1 MGNGMASA
9 SDDAARYRSGYP
21 GQIDP
26 PLAEARQN
34 LDFYTGAL
42 RSRPDNALISEFH
55 APRAEG
61 GWFGAYDELEMRHGY
76 IQWLFPIR
84 EPGMN
89 SEAQPL
95 TTFEAEAIRADPDA
109 VARVRRSLALI
120 LDFWGVALA
129 DDDDDAA
136 AAPLARAPH
145 WAAASAHLDSSFHNY
160 LRITRVIKSVG
171 ELGLERFQEAIVAHF
186 AEEVYEKGALQ
197 NCERSLR
204 TYWFP
209 VVRDADARARLSAR
223 FAALAPAEDADGDA
237 GDESASG
244 DEDDASAEPSMPPL
258 PPADRG
264 IGDVATSGSKRPL
277 DPEPSEL

>member
-109 VARVRRSLALI
+109 VARVRRSLALFSTSASRSRTATTTPRPR
-120 LDFWGVALA
+120 LSR
-129 DDDDDAA
+129 AA
-136 AAPLARAPH
+136 ALGGGVGAPRLELPQLFAHHARH
-145 WAAASAHLDSSFHNY
+145 QIGRGSGSA
-160 LRITRVIKSVG
+160 
-171 ELGLERFQEAIVAHF
+171 FQEAIVAHF
-186 AEEVYEKGALQ
+186 AEEVYEKGRPKLRALAAHVLVS
-197 NCERSLR
+197 RR
-204 TYWFP
+204 A
-209 VVRDADARARLSAR
+209 RRDARARLSAL
-223 FAALAPAEDADGDA
+223 AARAAEDADGDA
-237 GDESASG
+237 GDE
-244 DEDDASAEPSMPPL
+244 DDASGAPCRLCRRPIWAL
-258 PPADRG
+258 
-264 IGDVATSGSKRPL
+264 ATSRRAGQSGPWIRSRASYSPA
-277 DPEPSEL
+277 